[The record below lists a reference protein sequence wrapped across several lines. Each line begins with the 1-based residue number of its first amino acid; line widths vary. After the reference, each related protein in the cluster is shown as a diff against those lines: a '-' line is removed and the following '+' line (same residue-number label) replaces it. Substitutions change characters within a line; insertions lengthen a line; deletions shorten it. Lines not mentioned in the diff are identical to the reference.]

1 MINSRTSRARA
12 ILLCAPLFLAP
23 TVSFAQS
30 TVETRAAESVRE
42 QTADQQVR
50 HVLSRLTFGARPGD
64 HERVREIGVD
74 HWIANQLE
82 PQRIDDPVPDRLLAS
97 FETLKLSTPQLLD
110 RFPPPAQVQS
120 SGDSAALRRAARESQ
135 QLIRDLQMARVVRAV
150 ASERQLEEV
159 MVDFWLNHFNVFA
172 GKGPERYFV
181 GQYEREAIRQHAL
194 GSFRELLEAVAK
206 SPAMLFYLDNWQ
218 SSVEEGRP
226 RLVDPR
232 QAVNRRPGRRQA
244 RRQRARRDSIEAI
257 MARVP
262 RGLNENYARELLELH
277 TLGVDGGYTQDDVVN
292 VARAFTGW
300 SLERPRERGDF
311 VFRPAMHDAGEK
323 SVLGQ
328 RLEPDRGMEDGER
341 VLEIVAGHPAT
352 ARHIA
357 TKLARRFVSDQPPEA
372 LVDRA
377 AATFTRTH
385 GDIRETLR
393 EIITSPE
400 FFSVGAY
407 RAKVK
412 SPFELVVSALRALN
426 AEPDTSARTAR
437 VISALG
443 QPIYLHQAP
452 NGYPESGDAW
462 INTGTILNRINFG
475 LALAA
480 GRLPGV
486 SLRRWPASVELR
498 NAPRAEQVD
507 GVIQA
512 LLGGEVSPDT
522 RRILESGVNPML
534 GAKGAD
540 TLLVDLGAADEAADD
555 QRPRRRNRQAPIALE
570 GLAQVLGLALGSPE
584 FQRR

>member
-1 MINSRTSRARA
+1 MINSRTSRTRA

-97 FETLKLSTPQLLD
+97 FETLKLSAPQLLD

-181 GQYEREAIRQHAL
+181 GQYEREAIRPHAL

-328 RLEPDRGMEDGER
+328 RLESDRGMEDGER
-341 VLEIVAGHPAT
+341 VLDIVASHPAT

-372 LVDRA
+372 LVDRV

-400 FFSVGAY
+400 FFSAGSY

-426 AEPDTSARTAR
+426 AEPDTSVRTAR
-437 VISALG
+437 VIAALG

-452 NGYPESGDAW
+452 NGYPETGDAW

-507 GVIQA
+507 GVIHA

-540 TLLVDLGAADEAADD
+540 TLLVDLGAADEASDD
-555 QRPRRRNRQAPIALE
+555 QRPRRRSRQAPIVLE